1 MQNISVLDLLKQGKI
16 YRADYN
22 KIFDKDYLRQYKFLA
37 HQAGFEDCP
46 IFCATE
52 KSKSIISSSG
62 LHKSKS
68 NILLTLN
75 VPDDET
81 YCTEYYTWTDYL
93 YFSTEDTNHSYVREL
108 EDELKQNLIPE
119 HCADPQIII
128 DRIEPSWVE
137 GLIIDDHKNDDLEDI
152 NLIESDQI
160 DNLYKDL
167 MLWLKTKNAI
177 TDNPSNGPMYIL
189 PNGQFLD
196 VQKIPACYIHQHLFA
211 EFLFSNKVKF
221 DGYSLMRSIEGRF
234 NWLRVNDGQSDDEFR
249 CYISLNHDKLNSDQ
263 YFALLKWLDFVSRQ
277 SDYVQ
282 VFVDNDPKSYVK
294 YYFKD
299 YTSDEIIKK
308 IKRYYTSNTLYE
320 SDLLEVQSSVKSNQN
335 KSIKRYLQNHYGIT
349 LHKGATVHHLI
360 SHKDLIDKDND
371 YRLRH
376 VVIIDGGDTQTND
389 AIHRLFGLVQKSD
402 PNYDLN
408 AFIDELGKA
417 IVYYIDDNNNFVT
430 SNFKSL
436 CANKSIKLRDS
447 EVIEDDNDQII
458 NESSENILR
467 LSDDL
472 SDTYIRK
479 YFNNYHKELVSLDDI
494 LKDTDNLHNDAM
506 KTRRIEVWGQD
517 PDLYKYDT
525 NKGYFGSL
533 REPIRVAKIN
543 GKFIVLD
550 GNHRLRA
557 LANNG
562 YKQVEVLV
570 RNV

>member
-22 KIFDKDYLRQYKFLA
+22 RIFDKDYLKQYKFLA

-52 KSKSIISSSG
+52 KSKNIISSSG
-62 LHKSKS
+62 LYKSKS
-68 NILLTLN
+68 NVMLTLN

-93 YFSTEDTNHSYVREL
+93 YFSTEDTNYDYVKEL
-108 EDELKQNLIPE
+108 ENELKQNLIPE
-119 HCADPQIII
+119 HCHDPQVII
-128 DRIEPSWVE
+128 DRIEPTWVE
-137 GLIIDDHKNDDLEDI
+137 GLIIDDHKNDDLEDM
-152 NLIESDQI
+152 NLNESDQI
-160 DNLYKDL
+160 DDLYKDL
-167 MLWLKTKNAI
+167 MLWLKTKDAI
-177 TDNPSNGPMYIL
+177 INKPSNGPMYIL

-211 EFLFSNKVKF
+211 EFIFSNKIKF
-221 DGYSLMRSIEGRF
+221 DSYNLMRSVEGRF
-234 NWLRVNDGQSDDEFR
+234 NWLRVNDGKSDDEFR
-249 CYISLNHDKLNSDQ
+249 CYISLNHDKLNTDQ
-263 YFALLKWLDFVSRQ
+263 YYALLEWLDFVSKS

-320 SDLLEVQSSVKSNQN
+320 SDLLEVQSPEKSNQN
-335 KSIKRYLQNHYGIT
+335 KSIKKYLQNHYGIT
-349 LHKGATVHHLI
+349 LHKGATVHHLV

-371 YRLRH
+371 YRLKH

-389 AIHRLFGLVQKSD
+389 AIHRLFDLVQKSD
-402 PNYDLN
+402 PDYDLN
-408 AFIDELGKA
+408 TFIDELGKA
-417 IVYYIDDNNNFVT
+417 TVYYMDDNDNLVT

-447 EVIEDDNDQII
+447 EVIDDDDQII
-458 NESSENILR
+458 NESSEDVLK

-479 YFNNYHKELVSLDDI
+479 YFSNYHKEIVSLEDI
-494 LKDTDNLHNDAM
+494 LNDTNNLHDNAM
-506 KTRRIEVWGQD
+506 KTRRTEVWGQD
-517 PDLYKYDT
+517 PDLYKYDI
-525 NKGYFGSL
+525 NKGYYGSL

-557 LANNG
+557 LANSG

-570 RNV
+570 RNA

>member
-1 MQNISVLDLLKQGKI
+1 MQHISVLDLLKQGEI

-52 KSKSIISSSG
+52 KSKNIISSSG

-93 YFSTEDTNHSYVREL
+93 YFSTEKTNLEYVKEL

-119 HCADPQIII
+119 NCSDPQIII

-137 GLIIDDHKNDDLEDI
+137 GLIVDDHKNDDLEDI
-152 NLIESDQI
+152 NI
-160 DNLYKDL
+160 DETNQ
-167 MLWLKTKNAI
+167 
-177 TDNPSNGPMYIL
+177 TDS
-189 PNGQFLD
+189 
-196 VQKIPACYIHQHLFA
+196 
-211 EFLFSNKVKF
+211 
-221 DGYSLMRSIEGRF
+221 
-234 NWLRVNDGQSDDEFR
+234 
-249 CYISLNHDKLNSDQ
+249 
-263 YFALLKWLDFVSRQ
+263 
-277 SDYVQ
+277 
-282 VFVDNDPKSYVK
+282 
-294 YYFKD
+294 
-299 YTSDEIIKK
+299 
-308 IKRYYTSNTLYE
+308 LYE
-320 SDLLEVQSSVKSNQN
+320 NNLLEVQSYVKSNQN
-335 KSIKRYLQNHYGIT
+335 KSIKRHLQNHYGIT
-349 LHKGATVHHLI
+349 LHKGATVHHLV

-371 YRLRH
+371 YRLKH

-408 AFIDELGKA
+408 TFINELGKA
-417 IVYYIDDNNNFVT
+417 IVYYIDDNDNLIT

-436 CANKSIKLRDS
+436 CTDKSIKLRDS
-447 EVIEDDNDQII
+447 KVIEDDDDQII
-458 NESSENILR
+458 NESSEDILR

-472 SDTYIRK
+472 SDRYIRK

-494 LKDTDNLHNDAM
+494 LKDTDNLHDNAM
-506 KTRRIEVWGQD
+506 KTRRTEVWGQD

-525 NKGYFGSL
+525 NKGYYGSL

-562 YKQVEVLV
+562 YKQIEVLV
-570 RNV
+570 RNI

>member
-68 NILLTLN
+68 NVLLTLN

-93 YFSTEDTNHSYVREL
+93 YFSTEDTNHSYVKEL

-119 HCADPQIII
+119 HCSDPQIII
-128 DRIEPSWVE
+128 DRIEPTWVD
-137 GLIIDDHKNDDLEDI
+137 GLIIDDHKDDDLEDI

-160 DNLYKDL
+160 DDLHKDL
-167 MLWLKTKNAI
+167 MIWLKTKNVI
-177 TDNPSNGPMYIL
+177 TSNPSNGPMYIL
-189 PNGQFLD
+189 PDGQFVN

-221 DGYSLMRSIEGRF
+221 DSYNLMRAIEGRF
-234 NWLRVNDGQSDDEFR
+234 NWLRVNDGKSGNEFR

-263 YFALLKWLDFVSRQ
+263 YYALLQWLDFVSRQ

-320 SDLLEVQSSVKSNQN
+320 SDLLEVQSSVKFDKTINEQSEDILRF
-335 KSIKRYLQNHYGIT
+335 SDDISDRYL
-349 LHKGATVHHLI
+349 
-360 SHKDLIDKDND
+360 
-371 YRLRH
+371 
-376 VVIIDGGDTQTND
+376 
-389 AIHRLFGLVQKSD
+389 
-402 PNYDLN
+402 
-408 AFIDELGKA
+408 
-417 IVYYIDDNNNFVT
+417 
-430 SNFKSL
+430 
-436 CANKSIKLRDS
+436 
-447 EVIEDDNDQII
+447 
-458 NESSENILR
+458 
-467 LSDDL
+467 
-472 SDTYIRK
+472 RK
-479 YFNNYHKELVSLDDI
+479 YFSNYHKELVSLDDI
-494 LKDTDNLHNDAM
+494 LKDTDNLHDNAM
-506 KTRRIEVWGQD
+506 KTRRTEVWGRD
-517 PDLYKYDT
+517 PDLYKYDIT
-525 NKGYFGSL
+525 KGYYGSL
-533 REPIRVAKIN
+533 QEPIRVAKIN

-557 LANNG
+557 LANSG